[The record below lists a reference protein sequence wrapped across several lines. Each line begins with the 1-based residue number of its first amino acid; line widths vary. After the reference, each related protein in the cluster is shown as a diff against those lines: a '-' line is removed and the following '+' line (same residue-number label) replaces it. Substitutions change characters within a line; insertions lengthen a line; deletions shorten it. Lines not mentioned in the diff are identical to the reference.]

1 MFTNVKL
8 MRLGTAFA
16 FLTLVLVQYAPAAS
30 GASEDPSRELKL
42 GATAI
47 RKGHYSDAIA
57 HYEKAIHRA
66 PGHVGAQLG
75 LSWALL
81 KERRYLSAAEQ
92 ALKVLDGDP
101 QNARALGL
109 LGMALMRGGLLAE
122 AEAAF
127 VRAFTSNR
135 DEPLA
140 MAGLAEVSLYRS
152 DFVNSLYGARRAVSL
167 SPREPDFLYLLAQAA
182 ARQERF
188 DEAAQAFEEFLSC
201 APDVD
206 KERRD
211 KIRGL
216 IDLYRRL
223 NGIRLYGFD
232 QEAPVEVPF
241 DLSDR
246 QLPVVEVMV
255 NGKGPFRFVIDTGSG
270 FVVISERTAQALGTR
285 PIARGGVSQGVGGGG
300 SFPIVYGLLRR
311 LEFGS
316 LRVDNVPAYIR
327 KFHGESG
334 AAVDGFIGV
343 SLLSRFS
350 VVVDFG
356 TRRFGLR
363 PRQTEPEPPA
373 PGDLVV
379 PYRMTT
385 GGMMSVPTELAT
397 EGPELHFIVDTGASA
412 TVVSQDTFSRL
423 NLADKLDKRAQVR
436 VVGAGGITEDV
447 PVVVLDRL
455 TVRGHRRD
463 FVRAIVLDLAA
474 VNETAGFQQAGIIGN
489 NVLRHYRLEIDFAR
503 SQLILRPV
511 TPTPGVVGAPQLSQG
526 AS

>member
-1 MFTNVKL
+1 MVTSVKL

-16 FLTLVLVQYAPAAS
+16 FLFLAFAQHAPAAS
-30 GASEDPSRELKL
+30 GTAEDPSRELKL

-47 RKGHYSDAIA
+47 RKGNYSDAIS
-57 HYEKAIHRA
+57 HYEKAIHRS
-66 PGHVGAQLG
+66 PGHVGARLG
-75 LSWALL
+75 MSWAML
-81 KERRYLSAAEQ
+81 KDRRYLSAAEL
-92 ALKVLDGDP
+92 ALKVLDGEP
-101 QNARALGL
+101 ENARALGL
-109 LGMALMRGGLLAE
+109 LGMALMRGGLLAQ

-127 VRAFTSNR
+127 VRAYTLDR

-140 MAGLAEVSLYRS
+140 MAGMAEISLYRS
-152 DFVNSLYGARRAVSL
+152 DFLNGLYGARRAVLL

-188 DEAAQAFEEFLSC
+188 EEAAQAFEDFLAF
-201 APDVD
+201 APHVD
-206 KERRD
+206 RERRE

-223 NGIRLYGFD
+223 SGVRLYAFQ

-241 DLSDR
+241 DLSVR

-255 NGKGPFRFVIDTGSG
+255 TGKGPFRFVIDTGSG
-270 FVVISERTAQALGTR
+270 FVVISERMAEKLGSR
-285 PIARGGVSQGVGGGG
+285 PIARGGLSQGVGGGG
-300 SFPIVYGLLRR
+300 SFPIIYGLLRR
-311 LEFGS
+311 VEFGG
-316 LRVDNVPAYIR
+316 LRVENVPTYIR
-327 KFHGESG
+327 KFHGES
-334 AAVDGFIGV
+334 AESIDGFIGV

-356 TRRFGLR
+356 TRRFGLL
-363 PRQTEPEPPA
+363 PRQTEPQPLA
-373 PGDLVV
+373 PGDLAV

-397 EGPELHFIVDTGASA
+397 DGPELHFIVDTGASS

-423 NLADKLDKRAQVR
+423 NLENKVDKRAQVR
-436 VVGAGGITEDV
+436 VVGAGGVTEDV

-455 TVRGHRRD
+455 TVRGHHRD
-463 FVRAIVLDLAA
+463 YVRALVLDLGA
-474 VNETAGFQQAGIIGN
+474 VNETSGFQQAGIIGN

-511 TPTPGVVGAPQLSQG
+511 TASPRAVGTPHASQG